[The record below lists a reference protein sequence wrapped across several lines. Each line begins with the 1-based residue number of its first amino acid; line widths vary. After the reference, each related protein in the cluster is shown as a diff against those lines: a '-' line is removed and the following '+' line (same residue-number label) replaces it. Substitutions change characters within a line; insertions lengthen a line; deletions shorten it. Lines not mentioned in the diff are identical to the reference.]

1 MLKQINDGIF
11 NTKHI
16 VKFYFKNNT
25 NLVISDINN
34 SETTITFKRPINN
47 TRYFMDLLNFQMQDK
62 RVQAVDFQS
71 ILDELEESE
80 DYEDSDNLEDFKGV
94 IKMYYLK
101 LCDEGKILRHV
112 PFIIRHKN
120 DKTGEVI
127 HKDFN
132 LNVINEKIFL
142 NDLIKFNDDR
152 VYWRVCY
159 RFKNNSEVF
168 VVKERLNRKEIFER
182 FNIDDSLFDTGL
194 IEFFNTKDYDFI
206 KILIESG
213 FILY

>member
-1 MLKQINDGIF
+1 M
-11 NTKHI
+11 
-16 VKFYFKNNT
+16 
-25 NLVISDINN
+25 
-34 SETTITFKRPINN
+34 
-47 TRYFMDLLNFQMQDK
+47 
-62 RVQAVDFQS
+62 
-71 ILDELEESE
+71 
-80 DYEDSDNLEDFKGV
+80 

-206 KILIESG
+206 KILIEPG

>member
-1 MLKQINDGIF
+1 
-11 NTKHI
+11 
-16 VKFYFKNNT
+16 
-25 NLVISDINN
+25 
-34 SETTITFKRPINN
+34 
-47 TRYFMDLLNFQMQDK
+47 
-62 RVQAVDFQS
+62 
-71 ILDELEESE
+71 
-80 DYEDSDNLEDFKGV
+80 
-94 IKMYYLK
+94 MYYLK

-112 PFIIRHKN
+112 PFIIRHKSG
-120 DKTGEVI
+120 DTVI
-127 HKDFN
+127 YKDFN

-152 VYWRVCY
+152 VYWRICY
-159 RFKNNSEVF
+159 KLKDNSEVF

>member
-1 MLKQINDGIF
+1 M
-11 NTKHI
+11 
-16 VKFYFKNNT
+16 
-25 NLVISDINN
+25 
-34 SETTITFKRPINN
+34 
-47 TRYFMDLLNFQMQDK
+47 
-62 RVQAVDFQS
+62 
-71 ILDELEESE
+71 
-80 DYEDSDNLEDFKGV
+80 

-159 RFKNNSEVF
+159 KLKNNSEVF

>member
-1 MLKQINDGIF
+1 
-11 NTKHI
+11 
-16 VKFYFKNNT
+16 
-25 NLVISDINN
+25 
-34 SETTITFKRPINN
+34 
-47 TRYFMDLLNFQMQDK
+47 
-62 RVQAVDFQS
+62 
-71 ILDELEESE
+71 
-80 DYEDSDNLEDFKGV
+80 
-94 IKMYYLK
+94 MYYLK

-206 KILIESG
+206 KILIEPG